1 MDGGDRPRRFCRAAT
16 RAPKSLIV
24 RLLIAGAALFTLFVS
39 GHEFSQRLSGDL
51 LLDEDPALDAGE
63 LAAKGRWAEARLIA
77 EFALSRPD
85 LGDTDEAARILA
97 RSNDE
102 LESFRGQLQRF
113 AHGAITGEP
122 TDMASMLGS
131 LSLDLFVVGDIRDL
145 VVQGWKEAADGSG
158 DDLILALSAIGLT
171 TTLAPQ
177 VDWAPALLK
186 SLKRTGA
193 LTREFTQAIS
203 RTASRALASGN
214 YRPLTRLVGDFG
226 EAAGRLGPGP
236 LRGVMA
242 SVKDVD
248 DLGRIARASAV
259 DPRSTYV
266 VTRLFGKEGIKAI
279 DAGGGNVGKVAGSI
293 KAGSRTAKL
302 VGKYAGALPASWL
315 IALMIVSLLVLLWAM
330 LPGRRL
336 LRSIPAQ
343 FRRSRRLAGT
353 NDAGGIQTNQR
364 SRTPSP

>member
-1 MDGGDRPRRFCRAAT
+1 M
-16 RAPKSLIV
+16 
-24 RLLIAGAALFTLFVS
+24 LIAGAAVFILFVS
-39 GHEFSQRLSGDL
+39 GFEFWQRLSGDL
-51 LLDEDPALDAGE
+51 LLDDDPASDAGE
-63 LAAKGRWAEARLIA
+63 LAAQGRWAEARLIA

-85 LGDTDEAARILA
+85 LGDANEAARILA

-102 LESFRGQLQRF
+102 LQSFRGQLQRF

-145 VVQGWKEAADGSG
+145 AVQGWKEAADGSG

-193 LTREFTQAIS
+193 LTREFTQTLS
-203 RTASRALASGN
+203 RAASRALVSGD

-226 EAAGRLGPGP
+226 EAAARLGPGP

-242 SVKDVD
+242 SVKDAD

-266 VTRLFGKEGIKAI
+266 VTRLFGTEGIKAI
-279 DAGGGNVGKVAGSI
+279 DTGGGNVGRVAGSI
-293 KAGSRTAKL
+293 KAGSRAAKL
-302 VGKYAGALPASWL
+302 VGKSAGALPTSWL
-315 IALMIVSLLVLLWAM
+315 AALMIASLLALLWAM

-336 LRSIPAQ
+336 LRSMPGQ
-343 FRRSRRLAGT
+343 FGRSRPLAGT
-353 NDAGGIQTNQR
+353 NDVGDIQTNQR
-364 SRTPSP
+364 PRTPSP